1 MTTNMLG
8 WLAMAAAVACLA
20 VLAVRRLLGTGPRM
34 AELASRP
41 DELAGA
47 RLVYMEKLFR
57 IREPISL
64 VARIDRAYRAADGSI
79 VLVELKT
86 RWRNRA
92 YLTDVIQLS
101 AQKMA
106 LEAQT
111 GQRVALHAF
120 VTVQEPT
127 KTAEKHSHRVELLE
141 PREVLALHRRRQDVV
156 ARRVAARY
164 ADSASACKQ
173 CAYRTRCDRPRR

>member
-1 MTTNMLG
+1 MMTSTFG
-8 WLAMAAAVACLA
+8 WMALAVAVAFLA
-20 VLAVRRLLGTGPRM
+20 ALALRRLLGAGSKM

-47 RLVYMEKLFR
+47 RLVYMEKQFR

-92 YLTDVIQLS
+92 YPTDVIQLS

-111 GQRVALHAF
+111 GQRVELHAF

-127 KTAEKHSHRVELLE
+127 RAAEKHSHRVELLE
-141 PREVLALHRRRQDVV
+141 PHEVVALHRRRQHVV
-156 ARRVAARY
+156 AGRVAPRY
-164 ADSASACKQ
+164 ASSTSACKE
-173 CAYRTRCDRPRR
+173 CAYRARCDRPRA

>member
-1 MTTNMLG
+1 MTTSMLG
-8 WLAMAAAVACLA
+8 WLAVTVAVACIVALA
-20 VLAVRRLLGTGPRM
+20 LRRLLSAGPRK

-41 DELAGA
+41 SELAGA
-47 RLVYMEKLFR
+47 RLVYMEKQFR

-64 VARIDRAYRAADGSI
+64 VARIDRAYRVADGSI

-92 YLTDVIQLS
+92 YPTDVIQLS

-111 GQRVALHAF
+111 GQRVAAHAF
-120 VTVQEPT
+120 VTVQKPT
-127 KTAEKHSHRVELLE
+127 KAAEKRSHGVKLMEQS
-141 PREVLALHRRRQDVV
+141 EVVALHRRRQDVV
-156 ARRVAARY
+156 EGRLAPRY
-164 ADSASACKQ
+164 ADSANACKE
-173 CAYRTRCDRPRR
+173 CAYRARCDKPRR